1 MNRRIE
7 RLKNE
12 ATQAI
17 SSLFSD
23 TSADEQEQIEA
34 MEEIAQLCTE
44 NIEVLREQIRGGDE
58 P

>member
-23 TSADEQEQIEA
+23 TSADEREQIEA

-44 NIEVLREQIRGGDE
+44 NIEVLREQLRGGEE